1 MSIWGVL
8 KEAAIHYRV
17 LFWRSLLVTFVVF
30 VVLNIVMGATE
41 TAFDVEWAVFIA
53 GILAALSVG
62 FGDLV
67 VEGAL
72 AHDGRDLHL
81 GRSLQP
87 FRAWERLRPLLGIM
101 LVASLAYAVA
111 SNSAFFV
118 LVVPAVI
125 VPSNWIVLAVLTIVV
140 GIFELVVAT
149 FLSLIVPVIVLE
161 DVGVR
166 AGFRRSAQL
175 VRRHFWKAL
184 VVVFILFM
192 GEGTIESLCHD
203 LFWWA
208 SEFWAKLA
216 GAFFASLIAVPYVAH
231 ALAAMY
237 YRLADIQMRGS
248 STSG

>member
-1 MSIWGVL
+1 MSVWGIL
-8 KEAAIHYRV
+8 KEAANHYRI

-30 VVLNIVMGATE
+30 IVLNLVMGATE

-53 GILAALSVG
+53 GILASLSVG

-72 AHDGRDLHL
+72 AHDGRDLHA
-81 GRSLQP
+81 GRRLQP
-87 FRAWERLRPLLGIM
+87 FRTWERLRPILGVM
-101 LVASLAYAVA
+101 LVASLAYAAA
-111 SNSAFFV
+111 SNSALFV

-125 VPSNWIVLAVLTIVV
+125 APSNWTLLASLTVLVL
-140 GIFELVVAT
+140 IFELLVAT

-161 DVGVR
+161 GVGVR
-166 AGFRRSAQL
+166 VGFRRSAQL

-184 VVVFILFM
+184 VVVFILFV
-192 GEGTIESLCHD
+192 GEGLVESLCHD

-216 GAFFASLIAVPYVAH
+216 GALVASLIAVPYVAH

-237 YRLADIQMRGS
+237 FELADVQRSGS
-248 STSG
+248 RISG